1 MQEMPIANTY
11 TMVFNAILTGENQY
25 LEAQK
30 KTEKNWGH
38 SQHSKLTADLGIPQ
52 LPHETGQEQS
62 QPPNSPQWL

>member
-30 KTEKNWGH
+30 NRK
-38 SQHSKLTADLGIPQ
+38 KLGSFSAL
-52 LPHETGQEQS
+52 
-62 QPPNSPQWL
+62 